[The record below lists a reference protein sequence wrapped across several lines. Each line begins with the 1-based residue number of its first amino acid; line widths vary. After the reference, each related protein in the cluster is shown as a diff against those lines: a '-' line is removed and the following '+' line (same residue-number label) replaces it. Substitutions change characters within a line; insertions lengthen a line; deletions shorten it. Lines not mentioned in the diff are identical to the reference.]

1 MRNSIKKIFGL
12 CLAMTMIFSLVA
24 CGDSDTEKKNTK
36 EVEVTTESAG
46 SNDAI
51 EDVTS
56 SEVTTEDVSKN
67 DKGTIDY
74 KYEVGREWTSP
85 DKTIVTWAFESLDG
99 TYSDCVI
106 TYNGTHKVNFV
117 VTGPLDLAQKA
128 NEHDDLG
135 LINITNNDNTIAI
148 QYFWDVE
155 PTNIVETESDDSDY
169 AKMITNGQFK
179 YYYTDDKDAENIRQW
194 FHDIEIIDD
203 AEAQSRIDVYK
214 TLVR

>member
-1 MRNSIKKIFGL
+1 MRNSIKKIFGF
-12 CLAMTMIFSLVA
+12 CLVATMMFSLVA

-67 DKGTIDY
+67 DKETIDY
-74 KYEVGREWTSP
+74 KYERGAEWTSSN
-85 DKTIVTWAFESLDG
+85 KTIVTWAFESLDG
-99 TYSDCVI
+99 TYSDCI
-106 TYNGTHKVNFV
+106 TTYNGTHKINFAFS
-117 VTGPLDLAQKA
+117 GPIDMAQRA
-128 NEHDDLG
+128 NEFDDH
-135 LINITNNDNTIAI
+135 ITIANSTNTIVVK
-148 QYFWDVE
+148 YYWDVE
-155 PTNIVETESDDSDY
+155 PTDIVETESDDSDY
-169 AKMITNGQFK
+169 VKMVTNGQFK

-203 AEAQSRIDVYK
+203 AETQSRIDTYN